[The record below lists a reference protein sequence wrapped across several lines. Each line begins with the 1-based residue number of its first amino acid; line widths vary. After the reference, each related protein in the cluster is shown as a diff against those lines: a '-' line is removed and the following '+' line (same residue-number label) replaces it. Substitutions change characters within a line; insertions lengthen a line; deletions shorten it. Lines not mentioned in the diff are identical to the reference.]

1 MAPATDVCK
10 ELDYDRSPMA
20 KSEDMQKRYDALV
33 AEMKATHGF
42 RVRRWRSAMTG
53 CAWIVRYH
61 NGEESRLIEAPYP
74 RGPMSAAIFLHEVG
88 HHAIGFR
95 TYSPRCLEE
104 YHAWRWSLEAM
115 RERGLNVT
123 EAVERRMAES
133 LHYAVD
139 KARRR
144 GLKKIPVELLPYV
157 QRPER
162 KPKRRVMPKQTRR
175 AAAVVVK
182 PVVIPASPI
191 AQAATSVRNAMRQ
204 LWLFGAGR

>member
-1 MAPATDVCK
+1 
-10 ELDYDRSPMA
+10 
-20 KSEDMQKRYDALV
+20 MQKRYDALV
-33 AEMKATHGF
+33 AEMKAAHGF
-42 RVRRWRSAMTG
+42 RVRRWRTAMTG

-74 RGPMSAAIFLHEVG
+74 RGPMSAAVFLHEVG

-115 RERGLNVT
+115 RQRGLNVT
-123 EAVERRMAES
+123 DAVEQRVAES

-144 GLKKIPVELLPYV
+144 GLKKIPAELLPFV
-157 QRPER
+157 ERPAR
-162 KPKRRVMPKQTRR
+162 KPKSRARAPR
-175 AAAVVVK
+175 AAPAVAAGSQRPQAS
-182 PVVIPASPI
+182 PVVQGAR
-191 AQAATSVRNAMRQ
+191 SVRAAMKQ
-204 LWLFGAGR
+204 LWLFRGAR

>member
-1 MAPATDVCK
+1 
-10 ELDYDRSPMA
+10 
-20 KSEDMQKRYDALV
+20 MQKRYDALV
-33 AEMKATHGF
+33 AEKKAAHGF

-74 RGPMSAAIFLHEVG
+74 RGPMSAAVFLHEVG

-104 YHAWRWSLEAM
+104 YHAWRWSLDAM
-115 RERGLNVT
+115 RQRGLNVT
-123 EAVERRMAES
+123 DAVERRVAES

-144 GLKKIPVELLPYV
+144 GLKNIPIELLPYV
-157 QRPER
+157 QRPPR
-162 KPKRRVMPKQTRR
+162 KPKKRGAPEKMRGPARV
-175 AAAVVVK
+175 AAK
-182 PVVIPASPI
+182 PVAIQPSPI
-191 AQAATSVRNAMRQ
+191 IQAATSVRNVMKQ
-204 LWLFGAGR
+204 FWLFGASR

>member
-1 MAPATDVCK
+1 MA
-10 ELDYDRSPMA
+10 RSG
-20 KSEDMQKRYDALV
+20 DMQKRYDAV
-33 AEMKATHGF
+33 VETMKATHGF

-61 NGEESRLIEAPYP
+61 NGGESRLIEAPYP
-74 RGPMSAAIFLHEVG
+74 RGPMSAAVFLHEVG

-115 RERGLNVT
+115 REHGLNVT
-123 EAVERRMAES
+123 PAVERRMAES
-133 LHYAVD
+133 LHYAVA

-144 GLKKIPVELLPYV
+144 GLKVVPEELRPYV

-162 KPKRRVMPKQTRR
+162 PPKKRFSPQRTRH
-175 AAAVVVK
+175 AAVVVK
-182 PVVIPASPI
+182 PVVVNPAESRSTI
-191 AQAATSVRNAMRQ
+191 SNAVQAVRDTVKQ
-204 LWLFGAGR
+204 LWRSGSARQS

>member
-1 MAPATDVCK
+1 MA
-10 ELDYDRSPMA
+10 RSG
-20 KSEDMQKRYDALV
+20 DMQKRYDAVVEL
-33 AEMKATHGF
+33 MKATHRF

-74 RGPMSAAIFLHEVG
+74 RGPMSAAVFLHEVG

-115 RERGLNVT
+115 REHGLNVT
-123 EAVERRMAES
+123 PAVERRMAES

-144 GLKKIPVELLPYV
+144 GLKNIPVELLPYV
-157 QRPER
+157 QRPPRESTKR
-162 KPKRRVMPKQTRR
+162 AAPKKPGRP
-175 AAAVVVK
+175 AAVVTR
-182 PVVIPASPI
+182 PVAVQPSSI
-191 AQAATSVRNAMRQ
+191 AQAATSVRNAMKQ
-204 LWLFGAGR
+204 LWLFGAAR

>member
-1 MAPATDVCK
+1 MA
-10 ELDYDRSPMA
+10 RSEPMQH
-20 KSEDMQKRYDALV
+20 KYDALV
-33 AEMKATHGF
+33 AEMKSAYGL

-53 CAWIVRYH
+53 CAWVVRYH
-61 NGEESRLIEAPYP
+61 NGDESRLIEAPYP

-104 YHAWRWSLEAM
+104 FHAWRWSLETM
-115 RERGLNVT
+115 RARGLNVT
-123 EAVERRMAES
+123 AAVERRMAES

-144 GLKKIPVELLPYV
+144 GLKNIPVELLPYV
-157 QRPER
+157 QRPQR
-162 KPKRRVMPKQTRR
+162 KRNRPR
-175 AAAVVVK
+175 AARPESAPPAPTTPPL
-182 PVVIPASPI
+182 PVVR
-191 AQAATSVRNAMRQ
+191 AARSVRQVMKQ